1 MRNWQRWTLTLVL
14 GFLGGV
20 IQCASDT
27 QPQAA
32 ADYIRHGFIGLGP
45 AVACLQLVLKNEEG
59 AA

>member
-27 QPQAA
+27 QPQTA
-32 ADYIRHGFIGLGP
+32 ADYIRHGFIGLGLRWR
-45 AVACLQLVLKNEEG
+45 VFSWC
-59 AA
+59 